1 MSKIPTLL
9 KELIREVTTLIDQD
23 NCNTEELKKIRKE
36 LKDLLQFFTP
46 VQ

>member
-9 KELIREVTTLIDQD
+9 KELIREVTTLIDQG